1 MINLY
6 FRTGVSYCQEIEF
19 SCEIGAVRFACRVGK
34 KGIWNRARVSVSSNN
49 PIKIDGI
56 S

>member
-1 MINLY
+1 MINLHL
-6 FRTGVSYCQEIEF
+6 RTDVFYCQEIEF

-34 KGIWNRARVSVSSNN
+34 KGIWNRARMSVRSSN